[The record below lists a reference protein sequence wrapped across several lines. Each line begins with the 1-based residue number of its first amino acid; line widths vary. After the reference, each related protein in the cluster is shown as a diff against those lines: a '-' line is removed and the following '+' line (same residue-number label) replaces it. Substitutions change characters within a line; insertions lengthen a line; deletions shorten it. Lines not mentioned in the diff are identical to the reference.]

1 MSPLLSPA
9 TLRVENGSHP
19 VTVQRGSRSGALALG
34 SWEIPWQRVREI
46 QIVLRD
52 ERFGES
58 PFHLCLP
65 FSHLSWRL
73 TRAPM
78 VGKEGLLL
86 PGLQEAWG

>member
-9 TLRVENGSHP
+9 TLRVENGSCP
-19 VTVQRGSRSGALALG
+19 VTVQHGSKSGALALG

-46 QIVLRD
+46 QIVLGD
-52 ERFGES
+52 EKFGES

-65 FSHLSWRL
+65 SSHL
-73 TRAPM
+73 TRAAA

-86 PGLQEAWG
+86 PELQEAWG